1 MKLITYI
8 LFLVISLSLNTITN
22 AQTSGYCG
30 KKHIIRYDNFS
41 HPVITEGFDEDPG
54 NGVFLRARHAI
65 SFESTTSRKNIVGL
79 TLQAYSFYAGTNNWT
94 SEITDETLDMSS
106 SSSSYYYDEKTL
118 HGYIPIVGVNAGIY
132 KKCFLNDWIAP
143 LGGYFKY
150 GVLFNYFYIPDTKTV
165 SYSGS
170 SSNTFSSNFNQYLTD
185 NNLDVSTVSL
195 SKKES
200 QYYRGTILFGVGSQR
215 VYWNNIIVDIGME
228 FGLGAKA
235 QLTFFNLNKNSE
247 IRQMVEERV
256 FRYHLLNFNLGIG
269 YLF

>member
-54 NGVFLRARHAI
+54 GGIFIRARHAL
-65 SFESTTSRKNIVGL
+65 SFETTTSRKNLVGL
-79 TLQAYSFYAGTNNWT
+79 TLQTYSFYAGTYNWA
-94 SEITDETLDMSS
+94 SDFGDESFFL
-106 SSSSYYYDEKTL
+106 SYSDEEAKTL
-118 HGYIPIVGVNAGIY
+118 KGYIPIVGINAGIY
-132 KKCFLNDWIAP
+132 GKRFLNDWIAP
-143 LGGYFKY
+143 LGGYVKY
-150 GVLFNYFYIPDTKTV
+150 GILFNYFYIPDTKTV
-165 SYSGS
+165 SYTDE
-170 SSNTFSSNFNQYLTD
+170 SNSTFSSNFNEYLTD
-185 NNLDVSTVSL
+185 NNIVASTINL